1 MISSISKVILPFVL
15 LAPATHAASLAATP
29 LVCSSPT
36 LSCSGSST
44 NTCCFNTPG
53 GQMVQTQFWDS
64 DPSTGPSDSWTI
76 HGLWPDH
83 CDGTYDSNCDSSRA
97 YSSITNILS
106 AAGQTSLLSYMNTY
120 WVSDDST
127 NEVFWEHEWSKHGT
141 CISTLEPSCYSSYTT
156 GAEVVD
162 FFNVAVDLFKILPT
176 YTWLANAGIVPSST
190 KTYTS
195 AQIQA
200 ALTAGFG
207 YPATIQCTSSS
218 LNAVWYSFEVRGS
231 VATGT
236 FVPISPVGQSGSC
249 PSTGIK
255 YGVKS
260 GSSSGGGSGSGSGT
274 PTTTA
279 TAPVGTGTFSGTGYL
294 QAYSGSSNNGCLI
307 SDGTW
312 YTSGTCATYTA
323 TASGSGFTLKSSKGA
338 CGISGSTFSCGSGVS
353 STVFGSSGGYLTYS
367 GSSTFYATS
376 APSGSTQ
383 ATVYTSSQG
392 VSVKFAWQS
401 K

>member
-29 LVCSSPT
+29 LVCSNPA

-106 AAGQTSLLSYMNTY
+106 AAGQTSLLS
-120 WVSDDST
+120 
-127 NEVFWEHEWSKHGT
+127 
-141 CISTLEPSCYSSYTT
+141 SYTT

-176 YTWLANAGIVPSST
+176 YTWLANAGIVPSNT

-207 YPATIQCTSSS
+207 YPATIQCSSSS

-236 FVPISPVGQSGSC
+236 FVPIAPVGQSGSC
-249 PSTGIK
+249 PSSGIK

-260 GSSSGGGSGSGSGT
+260 GSSSGGGGGSGT

-279 TAPVGTGTFSGTGYL
+279 TAPVGTGSFSGSGYL
-294 QAYSGSSNNGCLI
+294 QAYAGGSNNGCLI
-307 SDGTW
+307 SAGTW
-312 YTSGTCATYTA
+312 YTTGTCATYTA
-323 TASGSGFTLKSSKGA
+323 TPSGSGFTLKSSKGA

-353 STVFGSSGGYLTYS
+353 STVFGSSGGYLTYG

-376 APSGSTQ
+376 TPSGSTQ
-383 ATVYTSSQG
+383 ATVYTSSQS
-392 VSVKFAWQS
+392 VSVQFAWQS

>member
-1 MISSISKVILPFVL
+1 MTSSISKVLLPFVL
-15 LAPATHAASLAATP
+15 LAPAARAASLAATP
-29 LVCSSPT
+29 LVCSSPA

-64 DPSTGPSDSWTI
+64 NPSTGPSDSWTI

-83 CDGTYDSNCDSSRA
+83 CDGTYDSNCDTSRQ

-106 AAGQTSLLSYMNTY
+106 SAGQTSLLSYMNTY
-120 WVSDDST
+120 WVSVDST
-127 NEVFWEHEWSKHGT
+127 NEAFWEHEWNKHGT
-141 CISTLEPSCYSSYTT
+141 CVSTLEPSCYSSYTT

-162 FFNVAVDLFKILPT
+162 YFNVAVDLFKILPT
-176 YTWLANAGIVPSST
+176 YTWLANAGIVPSTT

-200 ALTAGFG
+200 AITAGFG
-207 YPATIQCTSSS
+207 YPAIIQCKSSS
-218 LNAVWYSFEVRGS
+218 LDEIWYSFEVRGS

-236 FVPISPVGQSGSC
+236 FVPITPVGQTGNC

-255 YGVKS
+255 YTPKS
-260 GSSSGGGSGSGSGT
+260 GSGGT

-279 TAPVGTGTFSGTGYL
+279 TAPVGTGSFSGSGYL
-294 QAYSGSSNNGCLI
+294 EAYVGSTNNGCLI
-307 SDGTW
+307 SEGTW

-323 TASGSGFTLKSSKGA
+323 TASGTGFTLRSSKGT
-338 CGISGSTFSCGSGVS
+338 CGISGSTFSCGAGV
-353 STVFGSSGGYLTYS
+353 STVFGSSGGYLTYG
-367 GSSTFYATS
+367 GSSTFYAT
-376 APSGSTQ
+376 ATPSGSTQ
-383 ATVYTSSQG
+383 ATVYTSSQS
-392 VSVKFAWQS
+392 VSVKFAWS
-401 K
+401 AV

>member
-1 MISSISKVILPFVL
+1 MTSSIFKGLLPFAL
-15 LAPATHAASLAATP
+15 LAPAARAASLAATP
-29 LVCSSPT
+29 LVCSNPA

-64 DPSTGPSDSWTI
+64 NPSTGPSNSWTI

-83 CDGTYDSNCDSSRA
+83 CDGTYDSSCDTSRE

-127 NEVFWEHEWSKHGT
+127 NEVFWEHEWNKHGT

-176 YTWLANAGIVPSST
+176 YTWLSNAGIVPSTT

-200 ALTAGFG
+200 AITAGFG
-207 YPATIQCTSSS
+207 YPATISCTSSS
-218 LNAVWYSFEVRGS
+218 LDQIWYSFEVRGS

-236 FVPISPVGQSGSC
+236 FVPIAPVGQSGSC

-255 YGVKS
+255 YAPK
-260 GSSSGGGSGSGSGT
+260 SGSGSGT

-279 TAPVGTGTFSGTGYL
+279 TAPVGTGSFSGSGYL
-294 QAYSGSSNNGCLI
+294 EAYVGSTNTGCLI
-307 SDGTW
+307 SAGTW

-323 TASGSGFTLKSSKGA
+323 TASGTGFTLKSSKGT
-338 CGISGSTFSCGSGVS
+338 CGISSGTFSCGSGV

-367 GSSTFYATS
+367 GSSTFYAT
-376 APSGSTQ
+376 AVPSGSTQ
-383 ATVYTSSQG
+383 ATVYTSSQS
-392 VSVKFAWQS
+392 VSVKFAWTS
-401 K
+401 V

>member
-1 MISSISKVILPFVL
+1 MTPSISKVLLPFVL
-15 LAPATHAASLAATP
+15 LAPAARAASLAATP
-29 LVCSSPT
+29 LVCSNPA

-64 DPSTGPSDSWTI
+64 NPSTGPSNSWTI

-83 CDGTYDSNCDSSRA
+83 CDGTYDSNCDTSRQ

-127 NEVFWEHEWSKHGT
+127 NEVFWEHEWNKHGT
-141 CISTLEPSCYSSYTT
+141 CISTLEPSCYSGYTT

-176 YTWLANAGIVPSST
+176 YTWLANAGIVPSTT

-200 ALTAGFG
+200 AITAGFG

-218 LNAVWYSFEVRGS
+218 LNEIWYSFEVRGS

-236 FVPISPVGQSGSC
+236 FVPIAPVGQSGDC

-255 YGVKS
+255 YVPKS
-260 GSSSGGGSGSGSGT
+260 GSAIPTTTAGGGGST
-274 PTTTA
+274 TTTA
-279 TAPVGTGTFSGTGYL
+279 TAPGGTGSFSGSGYL
-294 QAYSGSSNNGCLI
+294 EAYVGSTNNGCLI
-307 SDGTW
+307 SAGTW

-323 TASGSGFTLKSSKGA
+323 TASGTGFTLKSSKGT

-353 STVFGSSGGYLTYS
+353 TVFGSSGGYLTYG
-367 GSSTFYATS
+367 GSSTFYAT
-376 APSGSTQ
+376 ATPSGSTQ
-383 ATVYTSSQG
+383 ATVYTSSQS
-392 VSVKFAWQS
+392 VSVKFAWS
-401 K
+401 AV

>member
-1 MISSISKVILPFVL
+1 MTFSISKVLLPFVL
-15 LAPATHAASLAATP
+15 LAPAAHAASLAATP
-29 LVCSSPT
+29 LVCSNPT

-53 GQMVQTQFWDS
+53 GQMVQTQFWDAN
-64 DPSTGPSDSWTI
+64 PSTGPANSWTI

-83 CDGTYDSNCDSSRA
+83 CDGTYDSNCDTSRQ
-97 YSSITNILS
+97 YSSITNILT

-127 NEVFWEHEWSKHGT
+127 NEVFWEHEWNKHGT

-176 YTWLANAGIVPSST
+176 YTWLANAGIVPSAS

-200 ALTAGFG
+200 AITAGFG
-207 YPATIQCTSSS
+207 YPATIQCSSSS
-218 LNAVWYSFEVRGS
+218 LDAIWYSFEVRGS

-236 FVPISPVGQSGSC
+236 FVPSAPVGQSGSC

-260 GSSSGGGSGSGSGT
+260 GSAT

-279 TAPVGTGTFSGTGYL
+279 IAPVGTGSFSGSGYL
-294 QAYSGSSNNGCLI
+294 EAYVGSSNTGCLI
-307 SDGTW
+307 GAGTW
-312 YTSGTCATYTA
+312 YSSGTCATYTA
-323 TASGSGFTLKSSKGA
+323 TASGSGFTLKSSKGT
-338 CGISGSTFSCGSGVS
+338 CGISSGKFSCGSGV

-367 GSSTFYATS
+367 DSATFYAT
-376 APSGSTQ
+376 AVPSGSTQ
-383 ATVYTSSQG
+383 ATVYTTSQS
-392 VSVKFAWQS
+392 VSVKFAWTAV
-401 K
+401 

>member
-1 MISSISKVILPFVL
+1 MTSSISKVLLPFVL
-15 LAPATHAASLAATP
+15 LAPAARAASLAATP
-29 LVCSSPT
+29 LVCSSPA

-64 DPSTGPSDSWTI
+64 NPSTGPSNSWTI

-83 CDGTYDSNCDSSRA
+83 CDGTYDSTCDTSRE

-127 NEVFWEHEWSKHGT
+127 NEVFWEHEWNKHGT

-176 YTWLANAGIVPSST
+176 YTWLANAGIVPSTT

-200 ALTAGFG
+200 AITAGFG

-218 LNAVWYSFEVRGS
+218 LDEIWYSFEVRGS

-236 FVPISPVGQSGSC
+236 FVPITPVGQSGTC

-255 YGVKS
+255 YTPKS
-260 GSSSGGGSGSGSGT
+260 GSATPTTTAGGGGST
-274 PTTTA
+274 TTTA
-279 TAPVGTGTFSGTGYL
+279 TAPGGTGSFSGSGYL
-294 QAYSGSSNNGCLI
+294 EAYVGSTNNGCLI
-307 SDGTW
+307 SAGTW

-323 TASGSGFTLKSSKGA
+323 TASGTGFTLKSSKGT
-338 CGISGSTFSCGSGVS
+338 CGISGSTFSCGAGV
-353 STVFGSSGGYLTYS
+353 STVFGSSGGYLTYG
-367 GSSTFYATS
+367 GSSTFYAT
-376 APSGSTQ
+376 ATPSGSTQ
-383 ATVYTSSQG
+383 ATVYTSSQS
-392 VSVKFAWQS
+392 VSVKFAWS
-401 K
+401 AI